1 MHLPRTQAT
10 RCKKNADHFQH
21 KQTKRAAFDRTDQT
35 RVKVHILDIN
45 DFKQF
50 AQILV
55 SEDLH
60 NNRIVQIEF
69 YIIEDKSFK

>member
-10 RCKKNADHFQH
+10 RCKKV
-21 KQTKRAAFDRTDQT
+21 QTIFNISQKKRAAFDRTDQT